1 MKRPA
6 FGVASFLT
14 VALLIAPPAR
24 AEMSVF
30 ACEPEWGALAQE
42 LGGKDVDVYVATT
55 ARQDPHQIQ
64 ARPALIARLRRAD
77 LVVCTGAELEIGWM
91 PVVLRQAANGK
102 VQPGASGY
110 FEATQQVR
118 LLEVPTVLDR
128 SMGDIH
134 PAGNPHIQTGAQ
146 NFPPVATALAARL
159 AALDP
164 SHAAAYAQ
172 RRDAFL
178 KRWQDAMA
186 RWQTQAAP
194 LKGLKIVGYHKE
206 WIYLTSWLGMD
217 ETATIQPKPGVP
229 PGSASL
235 AQLLEDIPRRG
246 IQMVVYAAY
255 EDARAS
261 EYVAQQSKLPLVLLP
276 FTVGGTDGAKDLFGL
291 FDDTIAR
298 LVAGLEKSPAH

>member
-1 MKRPA
+1 MKRLGFA
-6 FGVASFLT
+6 AA
-14 VALLIAPPAR
+14 ALLLLAAPAR
-24 AEMSVF
+24 ADVSVF

-42 LGGKDVDVYVATT
+42 IGGKDVDVYVATT

-102 VQPGASGY
+102 VQPGAPGY
-110 FEATQQVR
+110 FEATQQVH

-128 SMGDIH
+128 SLGDIH
-134 PAGNPHIQTGAQ
+134 PAGNPHIQTSAL

-159 AALDP
+159 AAVDP
-164 SHAAAYAQ
+164 SHAAGYGQ
-172 RRDAFL
+172 RRDSFL
-178 KRWQDAMA
+178 QRWQAATARWQDE
-186 RWQTQAAP
+186 AAP
-194 LKGLKIVGYHKE
+194 LKGLRIVGYHKE
-206 WIYLTSWLGMD
+206 WIYLTQWLGM
-217 ETATIQPKPGVP
+217 EEAATIQPKPGVP

-235 AQLLEDIPRRG
+235 AQLLDDIPRQG
-246 IQMVVYAAY
+246 IRMVVYAAY

-261 EYVAQQSKLPLVLLP
+261 EYVAEKTKLPLVLLP
-276 FTVGGTDGAKDLFGL
+276 FTVGGTDRASDLFGL

-298 LVAGLEKSPAH
+298 LLAGLEKASAH